1 MMGGGDPAKLSTG
14 QDQAGAG
21 MSRGKRIG
29 FVGLGN
35 MGSAMAPRL
44 ATAGYEVV
52 AFDPADAGR
61 AALVQAGGR
70 FANSLIELGR
80 QSDIVLLSLP
90 TPQVVREVVLGESGL
105 IHQRPRLVIDLS
117 TSGPQV
123 SAEIGR
129 ALDMAGI
136 GFVDAPVSG
145 GRAGALAGR
154 LSLMVACARTI
165 WAQVE
170 ALLAVFGRVF
180 YVGTQAGQGQM
191 MKLVNNLLSAA
202 ALAITSEGVAL
213 GVKAGLDP
221 HTMIGVLNASSG
233 ANSATADK
241 FPRAVLPRTFDFGF
255 QTGLALKDLRLC
267 LDEAEALN
275 VPMMLGNVVSE
286 LLAIVQARFGTE
298 SDFTRTA
305 QMIEEWAGVE
315 IR

>member
-1 MMGGGDPAKLSTG
+1 
-14 QDQAGAG
+14 
-21 MSRGKRIG
+21 
-29 FVGLGN
+29 

-255 QTGLALKDLRLC
+255 QT
-267 LDEAEALN
+267 AEGPA
-275 VPMMLGNVVSE
+275 PVSRRSRGAE
-286 LLAIVQARFGTE
+286 RA
-298 SDFTRTA
+298 DD
-305 QMIEEWAGVE
+305 AGQCRKRAAGHRAGAFRDGIGFYPNSPDDRGVGWG
-315 IR
+315 RDPVR